1 MSVDLHTH
9 STASDGTETPARI
22 VELAAAAGLSAVALT
37 DHDTLS
43 GVPEARAA
51 AERSGVELV
60 PGVELSVDHDGR
72 KLHLL
77 VYFLEPG
84 RGPLQDRLAELREGR
99 TARNRRIITKLR
111 DLGYDITVDDVL
123 AQAGGEAVGRPHI
136 ADALVARG
144 LFPNRSA
151 VFTDL
156 LHDGGVAYEERPRL
170 AAAEAISLARDS
182 GAVSVVAHPYTI
194 DGNRASYRRLF
205 EELAALGLGG
215 IEVEYPEHP
224 LPLRE
229 TLGEVA
235 RALGLVATGGSDF
248 HGAGKP
254 GIAVGRGRGS
264 LNVPDDVVAR
274 LRSRRAS

>member
-1 MSVDLHTH
+1 VTVDLHTH
-9 STASDGTETPARI
+9 STASDGTETPARV
-22 VELAAAAGLSAVALT
+22 VELAADAGLSAVALT

-43 GVPEARAA
+43 GLGEARAA
-51 AERSGVELV
+51 AERSGIELV
-60 PGVELSVDHDGR
+60 PGVELSVDHAGR

-84 RGPLQDRLAELREGR
+84 PGPLQGRLAELREGR
-99 TARNRRIITKLR
+99 TVRNRRIVAKLR
-111 DLGYDITVDDVL
+111 DLGYDITIDDVL

-151 VFTDL
+151 VFAAL
-156 LHDGGVAYEERPRL
+156 LHDGGAAYEERPRL

-194 DGNRASYRRLF
+194 DGNRESYRGLF

-229 TLGEVA
+229 TLTELA
-235 RALGLVATGGSDF
+235 RALDLVATGGSDF

-254 GIAVGRGRGS
+254 GIFVGRGRGT
-264 LNVPDDVVAR
+264 LNVPDDVVAQ
-274 LRSRRAS
+274 LRSRRAA